1 MPTIQDLIEKLTPV
15 VAEVGLELDDLNLS
29 KAGKYSVLE
38 IALDGDSVDLD
49 KVAEASRIISNY
61 LDETDVMGNKPYTLE
76 VTTRGV
82 DRPLTKP
89 VHWRRNTGRLVE
101 VVLPEGTTLG
111 RIKNLADQTVTL
123 DVNGKIV
130 EFDISV
136 FSDAKIQVEF
146 SRREVEEQS

>member
-1 MPTIQDLIEKLTPV
+1 V

-111 RIKNLADQTVTL
+111 RIKDLADQTVTL

>member
-1 MPTIQDLIEKLTPV
+1 MPTIQELIEKLTPV

-38 IALDGDSVDLD
+38 IALDADSVDLD
-49 KVAEASRIISNY
+49 KVAEASRVISNY

-89 VHWRRNTGRLVE
+89 VHWRRNIGRLVE
-101 VVLPEGTTLG
+101 VVSPEGTTLG
-111 RIKNLADQTVTL
+111 RIKNLVDQTVTL
-123 DVNGKIV
+123 DVNGKTV
-130 EFDISV
+130 DFDLNV
-136 FSDAKIQVEF
+136 LSDAKIQVEF